1 MSRQK
6 SFPTLTILLETL
18 EYSPKLNTLLWGKI
32 KKIPAQSWFELIT
45 LRWIVTNSTTF
56 KTVQSATFTGKKNII
71 EKLKGFLKVDAT
83 LRITRGFYGDVAEV
97 MDLEHDVHHL
107 IGRLDGLDFEQ
118 QIGHRGPG
126 WKVTR
131 KHQARP
137 SGGQGHGPAR
147 AALFAHF

>member
-1 MSRQK
+1 
-6 SFPTLTILLETL
+6 
-18 EYSPKLNTLLWGKI
+18 
-32 KKIPAQSWFELIT
+32 
-45 LRWIVTNSTTF
+45 
-56 KTVQSATFTGKKNII
+56 
-71 EKLKGFLKVDAT
+71 
-83 LRITRGFYGDVAEV
+83 
-97 MDLEHDVHHL
+97 MDLEHDGHHL

-147 AALFAHF
+147 AALFAHFLRLKFERFLRSQSLTLNFPLILLY